1 MKLKYAFLN
10 LFIGCISLL
19 IVNNKLCTSVKAEEL
34 LNIELNKEIQEG
46 KFLIGL
52 KQYLG
57 GENDSFSKKKSI
69 NFITEKGFLNLISSN
84 GIKHKS
90 KQINITWVDLPIKNP
105 KTIERIVFGP
115 FASYESA
122 KKQADKL
129 KDKGFETTVAYPK
142 NWEVWIPF
150 QDDLPEFELKNK
162 IFRKIKNSQIIPVLR
177 SEYGVMKLKGPV
189 YIYAQEEI
197 KINGVNFGKNFFLIK
212 DLYGTWTLVQKIEF
226 DDYLA
231 GVLPYEIGPNSP
243 LEALKAQAVIAR
255 TWGIFNSDRFN
266 MDKYH
271 LCISTQCQVYK
282 PSQITNKKVQKA
294 IEATSNLILTHSNQP
309 INAFYHGSNG
319 GVSATAGESWQIK
332 DYSYFNSIIDGSKS
346 LNENFKLPIASE
358 SDLNNFLDFDQEQFY
373 GSNHSLF
380 RWNKKIS
387 SLDIKEKLIK
397 NKLMNINDDVLD
409 LNAIERGYSGRVIKL
424 EIQTNKVNKSIVLV
438 KDDIR
443 RVLNFIPSNLFT
455 INKLSDNLW
464 LLRGGGFGHGVGLSQ
479 SGAIEMAKLGFSY
492 EQILN
497 HYYRD
502 AKLKKIEILS
512 QRKLSN

>member
-1 MKLKYAFLN
+1 MKLKFAFLY
-10 LFIGCISLL
+10 LFLGCIPLFL
-19 IVNNKLCTSVKAEEL
+19 INIKFTANVKGEEL
-34 LNIELNKEIQEG
+34 QKVELNNEIKKG

-57 GENDSFSKKKSI
+57 GENDSFSKKKNI
-69 NFITEKGFLNLISSN
+69 NFITDKGFLNLISSN

-90 KQINITWVDLPIKNP
+90 KEINISWMDIPIENP
-105 KTIERIVFGP
+105 KTIERIIFGP

-122 KKQADKL
+122 KKQADRF
-129 KDKGFETTVAYPK
+129 KDKGFKTTVAYPK
-142 NWEVWIPF
+142 NWEVWIPLE
-150 QDDLPEFELKNK
+150 DDLPQFELKNK
-162 IFRKIKNSQIIPVLR
+162 ISRKIKNFQITPVLR
-177 SEYGVMKLKGPV
+177 SKFRLMKLEGPI
-189 YIYAQEEI
+189 YIYAQEDI
-197 KINGVNFGKNFFLIK
+197 TINGVNFGKNFYLLK

-271 LCISTQCQVYK
+271 LCITTQCQVYK
-282 PSQITNKKVQKA
+282 PPKITNKNVKKA
-294 IEATSNLILTHSNQP
+294 IEATSNLILTYRNQP

-319 GVSATAGESWQIK
+319 GLSATSGESWQIQ

-346 LNENFKLPIASE
+346 LNKIFKLPIINE
-358 SDLNNFLDFDQEQFY
+358 SDLNNFLDFDKEQFY

-387 SLDIKEKLIK
+387 SLEIKEKLIK
-397 NKLMNINDDVLD
+397 NKLISINDDVLD
-409 LNAIERGYSGRVIKL
+409 VNSIERGSSGRVTKL
-424 EIQTNKVNKSIVLV
+424 EIRTDKVNKSIVLV

-455 INKLSDNLW
+455 INKLSDDLW

-497 HYYRD
+497 HYYPK
-502 AKLKKIEILS
+502 AKLKKFEILS
-512 QRKLSN
+512 Q

>member
-1 MKLKYAFLN
+1 MKLKFAFLN
-10 LFIGCISLL
+10 LILGFISIL
-19 IVNNKLCTSVKAEEL
+19 IVNIKFTSNLKGEEL
-34 LNIELNKEIQEG
+34 PKVELKNEIKKG

-57 GENDSFSKKKSI
+57 GKNDSFSKKKNI
-69 NFITEKGFLNLISSN
+69 NFFTNKGFLNLISSN

-90 KQINITWVDLPIKNP
+90 KQINISWVDIPIKNP

-129 KDKGFETTVAYPK
+129 KGKGFETTVAFPK
-142 NWEVWIPF
+142 DWEVWVPF
-150 QDDLPEFELKNK
+150 EDDLPEFELKNK
-162 IFRKIKNSQIIPVLR
+162 ISRKIKNFQITPVLR
-177 SEYGVMKLKGPV
+177 NEYTVIKLEGPI

-197 KINGVNFGKNFFLIK
+197 KINGVNFGKNFYLIE
-212 DLYGTWTLVQKIEF
+212 DSYGTWTLVQKIEF
-226 DDYLA
+226 EDYLA

-255 TWGIFNSDRFN
+255 TWGIFNSDRFS

-282 PSQITNKKVQKA
+282 PSKIANKNVQKA
-294 IEATSNLILTHSNQP
+294 IKETSNLILTHGNQP

-319 GVSATAGESWQIK
+319 GVSATAGESWQIQ

-346 LNENFKLPIASE
+346 LNKIFKLPITNESE
-358 SDLNNFLDFDQEQFY
+358 LNNFLDFDKEEFY

-387 SLDIKEKLIK
+387 SLEIKEKLIK
-397 NKLMNINDDVLD
+397 NKLININDDVLD
-409 LNAIERGYSGRVIKL
+409 LNSIERGSSGRVTKL
-424 EIQTNKVNKSIVLV
+424 EIETDKLNRSIVLV

-455 INKLSDNLW
+455 INKLSDDLW

-479 SGAIEMAKLGFSY
+479 SGAIEMAKLGFTY

-502 AKLKKIEILS
+502 AKLKTIEVFS
-512 QRKLSN
+512 Q

>member
-1 MKLKYAFLN
+1 MKLKFAFLK
-10 LFIGCISLL
+10 LFLGCISLL
-19 IVNNKLCTSVKAEEL
+19 LINIKFTSNVKGGEL
-34 LNIELNKEIQEG
+34 QKVELNDEIKKG

-57 GENDSFSKKKSI
+57 GENDSFSEKKNIK
-69 NFITEKGFLNLISSN
+69 FITDKGFLNLISSN

-90 KQINITWVDLPIKNP
+90 KEINISWVDIPIKNP
-105 KTIERIVFGP
+105 KIIERIVFGP

-129 KDKGFETTVAYPK
+129 KRKGFETTIAYPK
-142 NWEVWIPF
+142 NWEIWIPF
-150 QDDLPEFELKNK
+150 EDDLPEFELKNK
-162 IFRKIKNSQIIPVLR
+162 ISRKIKNFQTTPVLR
-177 SEYGVMKLKGPV
+177 SEYSLMELEGPI
-189 YIYAQEEI
+189 YIYAQEDI
-197 KINGVNFGKNFFLIK
+197 TINGVNFGKNFYLFK

-271 LCISTQCQVYK
+271 LCITTQCQVYK
-282 PSQITNKKVQKA
+282 PLKITNKKVQKA
-294 IEATSNLILTHSNQP
+294 IEATSNLILTYRNQP

-319 GVSATAGESWQIK
+319 GVSATAGESWQMQ
-332 DYSYFNSIIDGSKS
+332 DYSYLNSIIDGSKS
-346 LNENFKLPIASE
+346 LNKNFKLPIINE
-358 SDLNNFLDFDQEQFY
+358 SDVTNFLDFDKEQFY

-397 NKLMNINDDVLD
+397 NKLININDDVFD
-409 LNAIERGYSGRVIKL
+409 LNSIERGFSGRVTKL

-455 INKLSDNLW
+455 INKLSDDLW

-512 QRKLSN
+512 Q

>member
-1 MKLKYAFLN
+1 MKLKFAFLN
-10 LFIGCISLL
+10 LFLGCISLL
-19 IVNNKLCTSVKAEEL
+19 IINTKFISNAKGEEL
-34 LNIELNKEIQEG
+34 LKVELHNEIKKG

-57 GENDSFSKKKSI
+57 GENDSFSEKKNI
-69 NFITEKGFLNLISSN
+69 NFTTNKGFLNLISSN

-90 KQINITWVDLPIKNP
+90 KEINISWVDIPIKNP

-122 KKQADKL
+122 KKQSEKL
-129 KDKGFETTVAYPK
+129 RDKGFETTVAYPK

-162 IFRKIKNSQIIPVLR
+162 ISRKTKNFHITPFLR
-177 SEYGVMKLKGPV
+177 NEHSFMKLEGPI

-197 KINGVNFGKNFFLIK
+197 KINGVNFGKNFYLLE
-212 DLYGTWTLVQKIEF
+212 DSYGTWTLVQKIEF

-282 PSQITNKKVQKA
+282 PSKIANKNVQKA
-294 IEATSNLILTHSNQP
+294 IEATSNLILTYRNQP

-319 GVSATAGESWQIK
+319 GVSATAGESWQIQ
-332 DYSYFNSIIDGSKS
+332 DFSYFNSIIDGSES
-346 LNENFKLPIASE
+346 LNKIIKLPITNE
-358 SDLNNFLDFDQEQFY
+358 SDLNIFLDFD
-373 GSNHSLF
+373 
-380 RWNKKIS
+380 K
-387 SLDIKEKLIK
+387 
-397 NKLMNINDDVLD
+397 
-409 LNAIERGYSGRVIKL
+409 
-424 EIQTNKVNKSIVLV
+424 
-438 KDDIR
+438 
-443 RVLNFIPSNLFT
+443 
-455 INKLSDNLW
+455 
-464 LLRGGGFGHGVGLSQ
+464 
-479 SGAIEMAKLGFSY
+479 
-492 EQILN
+492 
-497 HYYRD
+497 
-502 AKLKKIEILS
+502 
-512 QRKLSN
+512 

>member
-1 MKLKYAFLN
+1 MKLKFASLYLFLGFIF
-10 LFIGCISLL
+10 LFL
-19 IVNNKLCTSVKAEEL
+19 INIKFTSNVKGKEL
-34 LNIELNKEIQEG
+34 QKVELNNEIKKG

-57 GENDSFSKKKSI
+57 GENDSFSKKKNI
-69 NFITEKGFLNLISSN
+69 NFITDKGFLNLISSN

-90 KQINITWVDLPIKNP
+90 KEINISWVDIPIKNP

-129 KDKGFETTVAYPK
+129 KDKGFKTTVAYPK

-150 QDDLPEFELKNK
+150 EDDVPEFELNNK
-162 IFRKIKNSQIIPVLR
+162 ISRKIKNFQITPVLR
-177 SEYGVMKLKGPV
+177 SEYSLIKLQGPI
-189 YIYAQEEI
+189 YIYAQEDI
-197 KINGVNFGKNFFLIK
+197 TINGVNFGKNFYLLK
-212 DLYGTWTLVQKIEF
+212 DLYGTWTLVQKIAF

-271 LCISTQCQVYK
+271 LCITTQCQVYK
-282 PSQITNKKVQKA
+282 PPKITNKNVKKA
-294 IEATSNLILTHSNQP
+294 IEATSNLILTYKNQP

-319 GVSATAGESWQIK
+319 GVSATAGESWQIQ

-346 LNENFKLPIASE
+346 LNKIFKLPITNE
-358 SDLNNFLDFDQEQFY
+358 FYLNNFLDFDKEQFY

-387 SLDIKEKLIK
+387 SLEIKEKLIK
-397 NKLMNINDDVLD
+397 NKLININDDVLD
-409 LNAIERGYSGRVIKL
+409 INSIERGSSGRVTKL
-424 EIQTNKVNKSIVLV
+424 EIRTDKVNKSIVLV

-455 INKLSDNLW
+455 INKLSDDLW
-464 LLRGGGFGHGVGLSQ
+464 LLRGGGFSHGVGLSQ

-497 HYYRD
+497 HYYRK
-502 AKLKKIEILS
+502 AKLKKFEILS
-512 QRKLSN
+512 Q

>member
-1 MKLKYAFLN
+1 MKLKFAFFN
-10 LFIGCISLL
+10 LFLGCISLL
-19 IVNNKLCTSVKAEEL
+19 LINTKFTSNVKGEEL
-34 LNIELNKEIQEG
+34 LNVHTNTEIKKG
-46 KFLIGL
+46 NFLIGL

-57 GENDSFSKKKSI
+57 GENDSFSKKQNI
-69 NFITEKGFLNLISSN
+69 NFTTDKGFLNLISSN

-90 KQINITWVDLPIKNP
+90 KEINISWVDIPIKNP

-122 KKQADKL
+122 KKQAEKL
-129 KDKGFETTVAYPK
+129 KDKGFDTTVAYPK

-150 QDDLPEFELKNK
+150 EDDLPEFKLKNK
-162 IFRKIKNSQIIPVLR
+162 ISRKINNFQITPVLR
-177 SEYGVMKLKGPV
+177 SEYSLMKLEGPI
-189 YIYAQEEI
+189 YITAQDDI
-197 KINGVNFGKNFFLIK
+197 TINGVNFGKNFYLLK

-255 TWGIFNSDRFN
+255 TWGIFNSHRFN

-271 LCISTQCQVYK
+271 LCTTTQCQVYK
-282 PSQITNKKVQKA
+282 PPRITNKKVQKA
-294 IEATSNLILTHSNQP
+294 IEATSNLILTYRNQP

-319 GVSATAGESWQIK
+319 GVSATAGESWQIQ
-332 DYSYFNSIIDGSKS
+332 DYSYFNSFIDGSKS
-346 LNENFKLPIASE
+346 LNNNFKLPIKSE
-358 SDLNNFLDFDQEQFY
+358 SDVNNFLDFDKEDFY

-387 SLDIKEKLIK
+387 SSEIKEKLIK
-397 NKLMNINDDVLD
+397 NKLININDDVFD
-409 LNAIERGYSGRVIKL
+409 LNSIERGFSGRVTKL
-424 EIQTNKVNKSIVLV
+424 AIQTNKVNKSIVLV

-455 INKLSDNLW
+455 INKLSDDLW
-464 LLRGGGFGHGVGLSQ
+464 LFRGGGFGHGVGLSQ

-497 HYYRD
+497 HYYGD
-502 AKLKKIEILS
+502 AKLKKFEILS
-512 QRKLSN
+512 Q

>member
-1 MKLKYAFLN
+1 MKIKFAFLY
-10 LFIGCISLL
+10 LFLGCISLFL
-19 IVNNKLCTSVKAEEL
+19 INIKFTSIVKGEEL
-34 LNIELNKEIQEG
+34 QKVELNNEIKKG

-57 GENDSFSKKKSI
+57 GESDNFSKKKNI
-69 NFITEKGFLNLISSN
+69 NFITDKGFLNLISSN

-90 KQINITWVDLPIKNP
+90 KEINISWVDIPIKNP

-122 KKQADKL
+122 KKQAEQL
-129 KDKGFETTVAYPK
+129 KEKGLKTTVAFPK

-150 QDDLPEFELKNK
+150 EDDLPEFELKNK
-162 IFRKIKNSQIIPVLR
+162 ISRKIKNFQITPVLR
-177 SEYGVMKLKGPV
+177 SEYSLMKLEGPI
-189 YIYAQEEI
+189 YIYAQEDI
-197 KINGVNFGKNFFLIK
+197 KINGVNFGKNFYLLK
-212 DLYGTWTLVQKIEF
+212 DSYGTWTLVQKIEF

-271 LCISTQCQVYK
+271 LCITTQCQVYK
-282 PSQITNKKVQKA
+282 PPKIKNKNVKKA
-294 IEATSNLILTHSNQP
+294 IEATSNLILTYRNQP

-319 GVSATAGESWQIK
+319 GVSATAGESWQIQ
-332 DYSYFNSIIDGSKS
+332 DLSYFKSIIDGSKS
-346 LNENFKLPIASE
+346 LNKIFKFPITNE
-358 SDLNNFLDFDQEQFY
+358 SDLNNFLNFDKEQFY

-387 SLDIKEKLIK
+387 RLEIKEKLIK
-397 NKLMNINDDVLD
+397 NKLININDDVLD
-409 LNAIERGYSGRVIKL
+409 INSIERGSSGRVTKL
-424 EIQTNKVNKSIVLV
+424 EIRTDKVNKSIVLV

-443 RVLNFIPSNLFT
+443 RVLNSIPSNLFT
-455 INKLSDNLW
+455 INKLSDDLW

-497 HYYRD
+497 HYYRK
-502 AKLKKIEILS
+502 AKLKKFEILS
-512 QRKLSN
+512 Q

>member
-1 MKLKYAFLN
+1 MKLKFAFLN
-10 LFIGCISLL
+10 LFLGCISLL
-19 IVNNKLCTSVKAEEL
+19 LINTKFTSNVKGEEL
-34 LNIELNKEIQEG
+34 QKVELNNEIKKG

-57 GENDSFSKKKSI
+57 GENDSFSKKKNI
-69 NFITEKGFLNLISSN
+69 NFITDKGFLNMISSN

-90 KQINITWVDLPIKNP
+90 KQINISWVDIPIKNP
-105 KTIERIVFGP
+105 KKIERIVFGP

-122 KKQADKL
+122 KKQAEKL

-150 QDDLPEFELKNK
+150 EDDLPEFELKNK
-162 IFRKIKNSQIIPVLR
+162 IFRKIKNFQITPVLK
-177 SEYGVMKLKGPV
+177 SEYSDMKLEGPI

-197 KINGVNFGKNFFLIK
+197 RINGVNFGKNFYLIK
-212 DLYGTWTLVQKIEF
+212 DSYGTWTLVQKIEF

-271 LCISTQCQVYK
+271 LCISTQCQVYQPPK
-282 PSQITNKKVQKA
+282 IKNKKVQQA
-294 IEATSNLILTHSNQP
+294 IEATSNLILTYENQP

-319 GVSATAGESWQIK
+319 GVSATAGESWQMQ
-332 DYSYFNSIIDGSKS
+332 DYFYFNSIIDGSKS
-346 LNENFKLPIASE
+346 LNKIFKLPISSDSE
-358 SDLNNFLDFDQEQFY
+358 LNNFLDFDKEQFY

-387 SLDIKEKLIK
+387 SLKIKEKLIK
-397 NKLMNINDDVLD
+397 NKLINFNENVLD
-409 LNAIERGYSGRVIKL
+409 FNAIERGSSGRVTKL
-424 EIQTNKVNKSIVLV
+424 EIQTSKVNKSIVLV

-443 RVLNFIPSNLFT
+443 RVLSFIPSNLFT
-455 INKLSDNLW
+455 INKLSDDLW

-479 SGAIEMAKLGFSY
+479 SGAIQMAELGFSY
-492 EQILN
+492 QQILN

-502 AKLKKIEILS
+502 AKLQKIEIFS
-512 QRKLSN
+512 Q

>member
-1 MKLKYAFLN
+1 MKIKFTFLN
-10 LFIGCISLL
+10 LFLVCISFL
-19 IVNNKLCTSVKAEEL
+19 IINNKFSSNVFAEEL
-34 LNIELNKEIQEG
+34 LNIELNKEIEKG

-57 GENDSFSKKKSI
+57 GKNDSFSKRKNI
-69 NFITEKGFLNLISSN
+69 IFVTDEGFLNLISSN

-90 KQINITWVDLPIKNP
+90 KQIKITWVDEPIKNP
-105 KTIERIVFGP
+105 QLLERIVFGP

-122 KKQADKL
+122 KKQSKKL
-129 KDKGFETTVAYPK
+129 NEKGFETTVAYPK

-150 QDDLPEFELKNK
+150 QEELPEFESENK
-162 IFRKIKNSQIIPVLR
+162 IFRKIKNIQITPFLKN
-177 SEYGVMKLKGPV
+177 EYSFIKLKGPIH
-189 YIYAQEEI
+189 IYSDEKI
-197 KINGVNFGKNFFLIK
+197 KINDVNFGKSFYLIQ
-212 DLYGTWTLVQKIEF
+212 DSYGTWTLVQKIEF
-226 DDYLA
+226 DDYLE
-231 GVLPYEIGPNSP
+231 GVLPHEIGPSSP

-271 LCISTQCQVYK
+271 LCVSTQCQVYK
-282 PSQITNKKVQKA
+282 PPKIKNKYVQKA
-294 IEATSNLILTHSNQP
+294 IKSTSNLILTYRNQP

-319 GVSATAGESWQIK
+319 GLSATAGESWQIQN
-332 DYSYFNSIIDGSKS
+332 YSYLKSIIDGSKS
-346 LNENFKLPIASE
+346 LKNIFKLPIASE
-358 SDLNNFLDFDQEQFY
+358 SDLNNFLGFNKEKFY

-387 SLDIKEKLIK
+387 SLQIKENLVK
-397 NKLMNINDDVLD
+397 NKLININDNVLE
-409 LNAIERGYSGRVIKL
+409 LNSIERGASGRVTKL
-424 EIQTNKVNKSIVLV
+424 EIQTNKVNKSIILI

-443 RVLNFIPSNLFT
+443 RVLSFIPSNLFT
-455 INKLSDNLW
+455 INKLNDDLW

-492 EQILN
+492 EEILN

-502 AKLKKIEILS
+502 TKLKKIKILS
-512 QRKLSN
+512 Q

>member
-1 MKLKYAFLN
+1 MKLKFAFLN
-10 LFIGCISLL
+10 LFLGCISLL
-19 IVNNKLCTSVKAEEL
+19 LINTKFTSSVKGEEL
-34 LNIELNKEIQEG
+34 QKVELNNAIKKG

-57 GENDSFSKKKSI
+57 GENDSFSKKKNI
-69 NFITEKGFLNLISSN
+69 NFITDKGFLNLISSN

-90 KQINITWVDLPIKNP
+90 KEINISWVAIPIKNP

-122 KKQADKL
+122 KKQAEKL

-150 QDDLPEFELKNK
+150 QDDLPGFELKNK
-162 IFRKIKNSQIIPVLR
+162 ISRKIKNFQITPVLR
-177 SEYGVMKLKGPV
+177 SEYSLMKLEGPI
-189 YIYAQEEI
+189 YIYAQEDI
-197 KINGVNFGKNFFLIK
+197 TINGVNYGKNFYLLK

-255 TWGIFNSDRFN
+255 TWGIFNSNRFN

-271 LCISTQCQVYK
+271 LCITTQCQVYK
-282 PSQITNKKVQKA
+282 PPKITNKKVQKA
-294 IEATSNLILTHSNQP
+294 IEETSNLILTYRNRP

-319 GVSATAGESWQIK
+319 GISATAGESWQIQ

-346 LNENFKLPIASE
+346 LNKNFKLPMISE
-358 SDLNNFLDFDQEQFY
+358 SDVNNFLDFDKEQFY

-387 SLDIKEKLIK
+387 SLEIKEKLIK
-397 NKLMNINDDVLD
+397 NKLIDINDDVFD
-409 LNAIERGYSGRVIKL
+409 LNAIERGFSGRVTKL

-455 INKLSDNLW
+455 INKLNDDLW

-497 HYYRD
+497 HYYQN

-512 QRKLSN
+512 Q

>member
-1 MKLKYAFLN
+1 MKLKIAFFR
-10 LFIGCISLL
+10 LFLGCISFL
-19 IVNNKLCTSVKAEEL
+19 IINTKFSSNVVAEEL
-34 LNIELNKEIQEG
+34 LNVELNKEIKKG

-57 GENDSFSKKKSI
+57 GENDKFSQKKNI
-69 NFITEKGFLNLISSN
+69 IFMTNKGFLNLMSSN

-90 KQINITWVDLPIKNP
+90 KQLNITWRDVPIKNP

-122 KKQADKL
+122 KKVSERL
-129 KDKGFETTVAYPK
+129 KDKGFETTVAYPR

-150 QDDLPEFELKNK
+150 EDNLPEFELKNN
-162 IFRKIKNSQIIPVLR
+162 IFRKINNIQITPFLK
-177 SEYGVMKLKGPV
+177 SEHGFIKLEGP
-189 YIYAQEEI
+189 IHIFADEEI
-197 KINGVNFGKNFFLIK
+197 KINDVKFGKNFYLIK
-212 DLYGTWTLVQKIEF
+212 DSYGTWTLIQKIKF
-226 DDYLA
+226 DDYLE
-231 GVLPYEIGPNSP
+231 GVLPYEIGPSSP
-243 LEALKAQAVIAR
+243 LEALKAQAIIAR
-255 TWGIFNSDRFN
+255 TWGIYNSERFN

-271 LCISTQCQVYK
+271 LCITTQCQVYK
-282 PSQITNKKVQKA
+282 PPQTINSRVQQA
-294 IEATSNLILTHSNQP
+294 IEETSNLVLKYENQP

-319 GVSATAGESWQIK
+319 GVSATAGESWQMQ
-332 DYSYFNSIIDGSKS
+332 DYSYFKSFIDGSKS
-346 LNENFKLPIASE
+346 LTKIFKLPITSE
-358 SDLNNFLDFDQEQFY
+358 SDLNNFLDLDKEQFY

-387 SLDIKEKLIK
+387 RLEIKEKLIK
-397 NKLMNINDDVLD
+397 NKLININDKVLD
-409 LNAIERGYSGRVIKL
+409 LNATERGSSGRVIKL

-443 RVLNFIPSNLFT
+443 RVLSFIPSNLFT
-455 INKLSDNLW
+455 INKLSDDLW

-512 QRKLSN
+512 Q

>member
-1 MKLKYAFLN
+1 MKLKFAFLN
-10 LFIGCISLL
+10 LFLGCISLL
-19 IVNNKLCTSVKAEEL
+19 IINTKFSSYLKAEEL
-34 LNIELNKEIQEG
+34 IKVELNKEIKKG

-57 GENDSFSKKKSI
+57 GGNDTFSKNRNI
-69 NFITEKGFLNLISSN
+69 NFITDKGFLNLISSN

-90 KQINITWVDLPIKNP
+90 KEINITWVDIPIKNP

-122 KKQADKL
+122 KKQAEKL
-129 KDKGFETTVAYPK
+129 KDKGFKTTVAYPK

-150 QDDLPEFELKNK
+150 EDDMPEFELKNK
-162 IFRKIKNSQIIPVLR
+162 TFRKIKNFQITPVLR
-177 SEYGVMKLKGPV
+177 NEYSVMQLEGPIN
-189 YIYAQEEI
+189 IYAQEEI
-197 KINGVNFGKNFFLIK
+197 KINGVNFGKNFYLKK

-266 MDKYH
+266 MDNYH

-282 PSQITNKKVQKA
+282 PSKIVNKKVQKA
-294 IEATSNLILTHSNQP
+294 IEETSNLILTYGNQP

-319 GVSATAGESWQIK
+319 GVSATAGESWQIQ
-332 DYSYFNSIIDGSKS
+332 DYSYFKSTIDGSKS
-346 LNENFKLPIASE
+346 LNKIVNLPITSE
-358 SDLNNFLDFDQEQFY
+358 SELNNLLNYDKEQFY

-387 SLDIKEKLIK
+387 SLEIKEKLIK
-397 NKLMNINDDVLD
+397 NKLININDDVLD
-409 LNAIERGYSGRVIKL
+409 LNSIDRGPSGRVTKL

-455 INKLSDNLW
+455 INKLSDDLW

-512 QRKLSN
+512 Q

>member
-1 MKLKYAFLN
+1 MKLKFAFLN
-10 LFIGCISLL
+10 LFLGCISLL
-19 IVNNKLCTSVKAEEL
+19 TINSKVTFSVIAEGL
-34 LNIELNKEIQEG
+34 PKVELNKEIKKG

-57 GENDSFSKKKSI
+57 GKNDSFSKKKNIEFTSD
-69 NFITEKGFLNLISSN
+69 KGFLKLISSN

-90 KQINITWVDLPIKNP
+90 KQIIISWVDVPIKNP

-122 KKQADKL
+122 KKQAEKL
-129 KDKGFETTVAYPK
+129 KDKGYETTVAYPK

-150 QDDLPEFELKNK
+150 EDDLPEFELKNK
-162 IFRKIKNSQIIPVLR
+162 IFRKIKNFQITPVLR
-177 SEYGVMKLKGPV
+177 NEYSVMKLEGPI

-197 KINGVNFGKNFFLIK
+197 KINGVNFGKNFYLKK
-212 DLYGTWTLVQKIEF
+212 DSYGTWTLVQKIKF

-243 LEALKAQAVIAR
+243 LEALKAQAIIAR

-271 LCISTQCQVYK
+271 LCITTQCQVYK
-282 PSQITNKKVQKA
+282 PPKIKNKKVKKA
-294 IEATSNLILTHSNQP
+294 IEATSNLILTYRNKP

-319 GVSATAGESWQIK
+319 GVSATAGESWQIQ
-332 DYSYFNSIIDGSKS
+332 DYSYFKSIIDGSKS
-346 LNENFKLPIASE
+346 FNKIFKLPITNE
-358 SDLNNFLDFDQEQFY
+358 SDLNNFLNFDKEQFY

-387 SLDIKEKLIK
+387 SLEIKEKLMK
-397 NKLMNINDDVLD
+397 NKLININENVLD
-409 LNAIERGYSGRVIKL
+409 LNSIERGSSGRVTKL
-424 EIQTNKVNKSIVLV
+424 EIQTDKGNKSIVLV

-455 INKLSDNLW
+455 INKLNDDLW

-497 HYYRD
+497 HYYRN
-502 AKLKKIEILS
+502 AKLKKFEILS
-512 QRKLSN
+512 QWKLSN

>member
-1 MKLKYAFLN
+1 MKLKLAFLKL
-10 LFIGCISLL
+10 LFGCISLL
-19 IVNNKLCTSVKAEEL
+19 IINTKFISNVKAEEF
-34 LNIELNKEIQEG
+34 LNVELNREIKQG

-57 GENDSFSKKKSI
+57 GKNDSFSKKKNI
-69 NFITEKGFLNLISSN
+69 NFTTNKGFLNLISSN
-84 GIKHKS
+84 GIQHKS
-90 KQINITWVDLPIKNP
+90 KQINITWVDIPVKNP
-105 KTIERIVFGP
+105 KKIERIVFGP

-162 IFRKIKNSQIIPVLR
+162 IFRKIKSIQIIPVLR
-177 SEYGVMKLKGPV
+177 NDYSVMKLEGPIN
-189 YIYAQEEI
+189 IYAQEEI
-197 KINGVNFGKNFFLIK
+197 RINGVNFGKNFYLIK
-212 DLYGTWTLVQKIEF
+212 DSYGTWTLVQKIEF
-226 DDYLA
+226 EDYLA

-271 LCISTQCQVYK
+271 LCVSTQCQVYK
-282 PSQITNKKVQKA
+282 PPKITNKKVQKA
-294 IEATSNLILTHSNQP
+294 IEETSNLILTYGNQP

-319 GVSATAGESWQIK
+319 GVSSTAGESWQIQ

-346 LNENFKLPIASE
+346 LNKIFKLPIISE
-358 SDLNNFLDFDQEQFY
+358 SDLNNFLDFDKELFY

-387 SLDIKEKLIK
+387 SLNIKEKLIQ
-397 NKLMNINDDVLD
+397 NKLININDDVVD
-409 LNAIERGYSGRVIKL
+409 LNTIERGSSGRVTKL
-424 EIQTNKVNKSIVLV
+424 EIQTNKFNKSIVLV

-443 RVLNFIPSNLFT
+443 QVLNFIPSNLFT
-455 INKLSDNLW
+455 INKLSDDLW
-464 LLRGGGFGHGVGLSQ
+464 LFRGGGFGHGVGLSQ
-479 SGAIEMAKLGFSY
+479 SGAIEMAELGFSY

-512 QRKLSN
+512 Q

>member
-1 MKLKYAFLN
+1 MRLKFAFLN
-10 LFIGCISLL
+10 LFLVCISLF
-19 IVNNKLCTSVKAEEL
+19 ITNTKFTSNVKAEEL
-34 LNIELNKEIQEG
+34 LKVELNTEIKKG

-57 GENDSFSKKKSI
+57 GENDSFSKKKNI
-69 NFITEKGFLNLISSN
+69 TFITDKGFLNLISSN

-90 KQINITWVDLPIKNP
+90 KQINISWVDIPSKNP

-122 KKQADKL
+122 KKQAEKL
-129 KDKGFETTVAYPK
+129 EDKGYETTVAYPK

-150 QDDLPEFELKNK
+150 EEDLPEFELKNK
-162 IFRKIKNSQIIPVLR
+162 IFRKIKTFQITPVLS
-177 SEYGVMKLKGPV
+177 SEYGVMKLEGPI
-189 YIYAQEEI
+189 YIYAQEDI
-197 KINGVNFGKNFFLIK
+197 KINGVNFGKNFYLLK

-266 MDKYH
+266 MDNYH
-271 LCISTQCQVYK
+271 LCITTQCQVYK
-282 PSQITNKKVQKA
+282 PPKITNKNVKKA
-294 IEATSNLILTHSNQP
+294 IEATSNLILTYRNQQ

-319 GVSATAGESWQIK
+319 GVSATAGESWQIQ

-346 LNENFKLPIASE
+346 LNKIFKLPITNE
-358 SDLNNFLDFDQEQFY
+358 SDLNKFLDFDKEQFY

-380 RWNKKIS
+380 RCNKKIS
-387 SLDIKEKLIK
+387 SLEIKEKLIK
-397 NKLMNINDDVLD
+397 KKLININEDVLD
-409 LNAIERGYSGRVIKL
+409 INSIERGSSGRVTKL
-424 EIQTNKVNKSIVLV
+424 EIRTDKVNKSIVLV

-455 INKLSDNLW
+455 INKLNDDLW

-497 HYYRD
+497 HYYQD
-502 AKLKKIEILS
+502 AKLKKFEILS
-512 QRKLSN
+512 Q

>member
-1 MKLKYAFLN
+1 MKLKFAFFN
-10 LFIGCISLL
+10 LFLGCISLSV
-19 IVNNKLCTSVKAEEL
+19 INIKLSTSAIAEEL
-34 LNIELNKEIQEG
+34 LNVELNTEIKKG
-46 KFLIGL
+46 NFLIGL
-52 KQYLG
+52 ERYLG
-57 GENDSFSKKKSI
+57 GANDSFSERKNI
-69 NFITEKGFLNLISSN
+69 NFITDKGFLNLISSN
-84 GIKHKS
+84 GIKHKA
-90 KQINITWVDLPIKNP
+90 KQINITWMNIPIKNP
-105 KTIERIVFGP
+105 KTIERIIFGP

-122 KKQADKL
+122 KRQADKL
-129 KDKGFETTVAYPK
+129 KEKGFKTSVAYPK

-150 QDDLPEFELKNK
+150 EYDLPKFELKNK
-162 IFRKIKNSQIIPVLR
+162 IFRKIKNIQITPVIR
-177 SEYGVMKLKGPV
+177 SDYSVMKLEGPI
-189 YIYAQEEI
+189 YIYADEEI
-197 KINGVNFGKNFFLIK
+197 KINGVNFGKNFYLIQ
-212 DLYGTWTLVQKIEF
+212 DSYGTWTLVQKIAF

-282 PSQITNKKVQKA
+282 PSKIKNKKVQKA
-294 IEATSNLILTHSNQP
+294 IEATSNLILTYANQP
-309 INAFYHGSNG
+309 INAFYHGNNG
-319 GVSATAGESWQIK
+319 GVSATVGESWQIQ

-346 LNENFKLPIASE
+346 LNKIFKLPITNE
-358 SDLNNFLDFDQEQFY
+358 SDLNNFLDFDKEQFY
-373 GSNHSLF
+373 GSNHYLF

-387 SLDIKEKLIK
+387 SLEIKQKLIK
-397 NKLMNINDDVLD
+397 NKLININENVLD
-409 LNAIERGYSGRVIKL
+409 LNSIERGSSGRVTKL

-455 INKLSDNLW
+455 INKLSDDLW

-497 HYYRD
+497 HYYQN
-502 AKLKKIEILS
+502 AKLKKIEISS
-512 QRKLSN
+512 Q

>member
-1 MKLKYAFLN
+1 MKRKFTFLKLFLG
-10 LFIGCISLL
+10 FISLL
-19 IVNNKLCTSVKAEEL
+19 IINTKFTSSVVSEEL
-34 LNIELNKEIQEG
+34 LKVELNTEIKKG

-57 GENDSFSKKKSI
+57 GENDSFSRKRNI
-69 NFITEKGFLNLISSN
+69 NFITDAGFLHLHSSN

-90 KQINITWVDLPIKNP
+90 KQINITWVDIPIKNP
-105 KTIERIVFGP
+105 ETIERIVFGP

-122 KKQADKL
+122 KKQADNL
-129 KDKGFETTVAYPK
+129 KDKGFETTIAYPK

-150 QDDLPEFELKNK
+150 EDDLPEFELQNK
-162 IFRKIKNSQIIPVLR
+162 ISRKIKNIQITPFLR
-177 SEYGVMKLKGPV
+177 SDYSVMKLEGPI
-189 YIYAQEEI
+189 YIYAEEEI
-197 KINGVNFGKNFFLIK
+197 KINGVNFGKNFYLIK
-212 DLYGTWTLVQKIEF
+212 DSYGTWTLVQKIEF

-231 GVLPYEIGPNSP
+231 GVLPYEIGLNSP

-282 PSQITNKKVQKA
+282 PSEISYKNVQKA
-294 IEATSNLILTHSNQP
+294 IEETSNLILTHENQP

-319 GVSATAGESWQIK
+319 GVSATAGESWQIQ

-346 LNENFKLPIASE
+346 LNKIFKLPITNE
-358 SDLNNFLDFDQEQFY
+358 SYLNNFLDFDKEQFY

-387 SLDIKEKLIK
+387 NLEIKEKLIK
-397 NKLMNINDDVLD
+397 NKLININEDVLD
-409 LNAIERGYSGRVIKL
+409 LNSIERGSSGRVTKL
-424 EIQTNKVNKSIVLV
+424 EIQTDKGNKSIVLF

-443 RVLNFIPSNLFT
+443 RVLTFIPSNLFT
-455 INKLSDNLW
+455 INKLNDDLW

-497 HYYRD
+497 HYYRN

-512 QRKLSN
+512 Q

>member
-1 MKLKYAFLN
+1 MKLKFAFFN
-10 LFIGCISLL
+10 LFLGFISLL
-19 IVNNKLCTSVKAEEL
+19 IINTKFTSNVKAGEV
-34 LNIELNKEIQEG
+34 IKVELNKEIKKG

-57 GENDSFSKKKSI
+57 GENDIFSKNKNI
-69 NFITEKGFLNLISSN
+69 QFITDKGFLNLISSN

-90 KQINITWVDLPIKNP
+90 KHINISWVDLPIKNP

-122 KKQADKL
+122 KKQAEKL

-150 QDDLPEFELKNK
+150 EDDLPEFELKNK
-162 IFRKIKNSQIIPVLR
+162 ISRKIKNFQITPVLR
-177 SEYGVMKLKGPV
+177 NEYSVLKLEGPI

-197 KINGVNFGKNFFLIK
+197 KINGVNFGKNFYLIK
-212 DLYGTWTLVQKIEF
+212 DSYGTWTLVQKIEF
-226 DDYLA
+226 DEYLA

-271 LCISTQCQVYK
+271 LCITTQCQVYK
-282 PSQITNKKVQKA
+282 PPKITNKKVQQA
-294 IEATSNLILTHSNQP
+294 IEATSNLILTYANQP
-309 INAFYHGSNG
+309 INSFYHGSNG
-319 GVSATAGESWQIK
+319 GVSATAGESWQIQ
-332 DYSYFNSIIDGSKS
+332 DYSYFNSIIDSSKS
-346 LNENFKLPIASE
+346 LNKIFKLPIANE
-358 SDLNNFLDFDQEQFY
+358 SDLNNFLDFDKEQFY

-387 SLDIKEKLIK
+387 SFEIKEKLIK
-397 NKLMNINDDVLD
+397 NKLINTNEDVLN
-409 LNAIERGYSGRVIKL
+409 LNSIERGSSGRVTKL
-424 EIQTNKVNKSIVLV
+424 EIKTDKSNKSIVLV

-455 INKLSDNLW
+455 INKLNDDLW

-497 HYYRD
+497 HYYQN
-502 AKLKKIEILS
+502 AKLKKFEILS
-512 QRKLSN
+512 Q

>member
-1 MKLKYAFLN
+1 MKREFTFLN
-10 LFIGCISLL
+10 LFLGCISLL
-19 IVNNKLCTSVKAEEL
+19 IINTKFTSSLFSEEL
-34 LNIELNKEIQEG
+34 LKVELNTEIKKG

-57 GENDSFSKKKSI
+57 GENDSFSKGKNI
-69 NFITEKGFLNLISSN
+69 NFTTDKGFLNLHSSN
-84 GIKHKS
+84 GIKYKS
-90 KQINITWVDLPIKNP
+90 KHINITWRDIPIKNP
-105 KTIERIVFGP
+105 ETIERIVFGP

-122 KKQADKL
+122 KKQAEKI
-129 KDKGFETTVAYPK
+129 KDKGFETTVAFPK

-150 QDDLPEFELKNK
+150 EDDLPDFELKNK
-162 IFRKIKNSQIIPVLR
+162 IFRKIKNIQITPF
-177 SEYGVMKLKGPV
+177 LKSDYSFMQLEGPIH
-189 YIYAQEEI
+189 IYAEEEI
-197 KINGVNFGKNFFLIK
+197 KINDVNFGNNFYLIQ
-212 DLYGTWTLVQKIEF
+212 DLYGTWTLIQKIKF
-226 DDYLA
+226 DDYLE
-231 GVLPYEIGPNSP
+231 GVLPHEIGPSSP

-255 TWGIFNSDRFN
+255 TWGIYNSDRFN

-271 LCISTQCQVYK
+271 LCISTQCQVYQPPK
-282 PSQITNKKVQKA
+282 IKNKKVQQA
-294 IEATSNLILTHSNQP
+294 IEATSNLILTYENQP

-319 GVSATAGESWQIK
+319 GVSATAGESWQMQ
-332 DYSYFNSIIDGSKS
+332 DYFYFNSIIDGSKS
-346 LNENFKLPIASE
+346 LNKIFKLPITNE
-358 SDLNNFLDFDQEQFY
+358 SDLNNFLDFDKEQFY

-387 SLDIKEKLIK
+387 SLEIKEKLIQ
-397 NKLMNINDDVLD
+397 NKLININDDVLD
-409 LNAIERGYSGRVIKL
+409 LNSIERGFSGRVTKL
-424 EIQTNKVNKSIVLV
+424 EIQTNKDNKSIVLV

-455 INKLSDNLW
+455 INKLSDDLW

-502 AKLKKIEILS
+502 AKLKKFEILS
-512 QRKLSN
+512 Q

>member
-1 MKLKYAFLN
+1 MKLKFAFLN
-10 LFIGCISLL
+10 LFLGCISLL
-19 IVNNKLCTSVKAEEL
+19 LINIKFTTNVKAEEL
-34 LNIELNKEIQEG
+34 QKVELNNEIKKG

-57 GENDSFSKKKSI
+57 GENDSFSKKKNI
-69 NFITEKGFLNLISSN
+69 NFITDKGFLNLISSN

-90 KQINITWVDLPIKNP
+90 KEINISWVDIPIKNP

-122 KKQADKL
+122 KKQAENL
-129 KDKGFETTVAYPK
+129 KDKGFKTTVAYPN

-150 QDDLPEFELKNK
+150 EDDLPEFELKYK
-162 IFRKIKNSQIIPVLR
+162 ISRKIKNFQITPVLR
-177 SEYGVMKLKGPV
+177 SEYSLMKLEGPI
-189 YIYAQEEI
+189 YIYAQEDI
-197 KINGVNFGKNFFLIK
+197 TINGVNFGKNFYLLK

-243 LEALKAQAVIAR
+243 VEALKAQAVLAR

-271 LCISTQCQVYK
+271 LCITTQCQVYK
-282 PSQITNKKVQKA
+282 PPKITNKNVKKA
-294 IEATSNLILTHSNQP
+294 IEATSNLILTYRNQP

-319 GVSATAGESWQIK
+319 GVSATAGESWQIQ

-346 LNENFKLPIASE
+346 LNKIFKLPIINE
-358 SDLNNFLDFDQEQFY
+358 SDLNNFLDFDKEQFY

-387 SLDIKEKLIK
+387 SLKIKEKLIK
-397 NKLMNINDDVLD
+397 NKLININDDVLD
-409 LNAIERGYSGRVIKL
+409 INSIERGPSGRVTKL
-424 EIQTNKVNKSIVLV
+424 EIRTDKVNKSIVLV

-455 INKLSDNLW
+455 INKLSDDLW

-497 HYYRD
+497 HYYRK
-502 AKLKKIEILS
+502 AKLKKFEILS
-512 QRKLSN
+512 Q